1 MANYLTEAFKQMEA
15 LDEDVFSITQEDGVE
30 ALDKFLDGDNMDD
43 IELIVDPDAEKPE
56 DIKDS
61 YIGEVILQCPVCATK
76 IYKSQED
83 IHIDDETNMAN
94 VDEECP
100 QCGTVGGFDIIGQ
113 IEEYTPDKEGAHED
127 EEDEHE
133 EHDDDE
139 HDDEE
144 HDEEDDKLEESKK
157 LSENLSYGEIVT
169 IEDEWNKFKSKKG
182 VKGKADPS
190 LAWEFIDTE
199 CKGVYDSDDERDE
212 IFSLISTFEE
222 SDKYEESKKLSES
235 LSYGEIVAIEDEWKK
250 FKSKKGVKGKADPS
264 LAWEFIDTE
273 GKGVYD
279 SDDERDEIFSLIST
293 FEESDE
299 VTEATSPAKV
309 DSRLDRA
316 RARLRKVRADDVAD
330 RTARAREAGLR
341 ESKVLKEAPIYD
353 LSPRYDSRASFYNK
367 AKVDTGDKG
376 DKNKLYSYNTLVAEI
391 KDGKPVVY
399 GTYSATTLRHIK
411 EWLIQNGFKAENK
424 AQILRDY
431 GVKVDESLE
440 KVDIETEDQKVS
452 MSSDADGKVT
462 VTAEPKEAEVKT
474 DEVIAP
480 VSDETKDEIISNE
493 EETPDEEDIDVDIDE
508 FDEEDF
514 DTLGE
519 SYLKKVYNNVDSFKT
534 TSGRLSENKMIFEG
548 VISFNSGKKAKTSFI
563 FEACDATRDGR
574 VKFSGRNPQISK
586 NNKAF
591 TLKGKVKDKKFL
603 SESLN
608 YNYMGKDATTN
619 KSRRV
624 YGTIRKK

>member
-30 ALDKFLDGDNMDD
+30 ALDKFLDGDNTED

-139 HDDEE
+139 HEDEEHEEEE

-169 IEDEWNKFKSKKG
+169 
-182 VKGKADPS
+182 
-190 LAWEFIDTE
+190 
-199 CKGVYDSDDERDE
+199 
-212 IFSLISTFEE
+212 
-222 SDKYEESKKLSES
+222 
-235 LSYGEIVAIEDEWKK
+235 IEDEWKK

-309 DSRLDRA
+309 DNRLDRA

-367 AKVDTGDKG
+367 AKVDTGDNG

-493 EETPDEEDIDVDIDE
+493 EETSDEEDIDVDIDE

>member
-30 ALDKFLDGDNMDD
+30 ALDKFLDGDNTDD

-139 HDDEE
+139 HEDEEHEEEE

-157 LSENLSYGEIVT
+157 LSENLSYGEIAT
-169 IEDEWNKFKSKKG
+169 IEDEWN
-182 VKGKADPS
+182 
-190 LAWEFIDTE
+190 
-199 CKGVYDSDDERDE
+199 
-212 IFSLISTFEE
+212 
-222 SDKYEESKKLSES
+222 
-235 LSYGEIVAIEDEWKK
+235 K

-309 DSRLDRA
+309 DNRLDRA

-330 RTARAREAGLR
+330 RTARAREVGLR

-353 LSPRYDSRASFYNK
+353 LSPRYDSRASFYSK

-431 GVKVDESLE
+431 GFYGVKVDESLE
-440 KVDIETEDQKVS
+440 KVFLEL
-452 MSSDADGKVT
+452 
-462 VTAEPKEAEVKT
+462 
-474 DEVIAP
+474 
-480 VSDETKDEIISNE
+480 
-493 EETPDEEDIDVDIDE
+493 DEENCE
-508 FDEEDF
+508 
-514 DTLGE
+514 
-519 SYLKKVYNNVDSFKT
+519 K
-534 TSGRLSENKMIFEG
+534 
-548 VISFNSGKKAKTSFI
+548 
-563 FEACDATRDGR
+563 
-574 VKFSGRNPQISK
+574 
-586 NNKAF
+586 
-591 TLKGKVKDKKFL
+591 
-603 SESLN
+603 
-608 YNYMGKDATTN
+608 
-619 KSRRV
+619 
-624 YGTIRKK
+624 

>member
-30 ALDKFLDGDNMDD
+30 ALDKFLDGDNTED

-139 HDDEE
+139 HEDDEHEEEE
-144 HDEEDDKLEESKK
+144 HDEEDDKLEE
-157 LSENLSYGEIVT
+157 
-169 IEDEWNKFKSKKG
+169 
-182 VKGKADPS
+182 
-190 LAWEFIDTE
+190 
-199 CKGVYDSDDERDE
+199 
-212 IFSLISTFEE
+212 
-222 SDKYEESKKLSES
+222 
-235 LSYGEIVAIEDEWKK
+235 
-250 FKSKKGVKGKADPS
+250 
-264 LAWEFIDTE
+264 
-273 GKGVYD
+273 
-279 SDDERDEIFSLIST
+279 
-293 FEESDE
+293 
-299 VTEATSPAKV
+299 ATSPAKV
-309 DSRLDRA
+309 DNRLDRA

-353 LSPRYDSRASFYNK
+353 LSPRYDSRAPFYNK

-399 GTYSATTLRHIK
+399 GTYSATTLRYIK
-411 EWLIQNGFKAENK
+411 EWLLQNGFKAENK
-424 AQILRDY
+424 AQIMRDY

-462 VTAEPKEAEVKT
+462 VTTEPKEVGVKT

-480 VSDETKDEIISNE
+480 VKDETKDEIISNE
-493 EETPDEEDIDVDIDE
+493 KETSDEEDIDVDIDE

-519 SYLKKVYNNVDSFKT
+519 GYLKKVYNNVDSFKT

-563 FEACDATRDGR
+563 FEACDATKDGR
-574 VKFSGRNPQISK
+574 VKFNGKNPQISK

-591 TLKGKVKDKKFL
+591 TLKGHVKDKKFL

-619 KSRRV
+619 KSHRV